1 MAFDLFGF
9 TVSKKKTQK
18 TFVTPENDDGA
29 ITYVEGGGFVGTYVN
44 TDLDAKDENLLI
56 QKYREMAMTQ
66 EVDLA
71 ITDVINESVLH
82 ETGKSTINL
91 SLEKLEQ
98 NETIKKKIT
107 DEFKRLVKLLDF
119 NKTGYDTFRK
129 WYIDGKLYHHIVV
142 DKTKPKEG
150 IKDLIPVDAL
160 DIKKVREI
168 KREKDNVTGVEFVK
182 EIDEYFIY
190 KPDQSTGQFLPGG
203 KMNEEVKVSLDAI
216 SYVHSGM
223 IDAQKQ
229 VVIGYLYKAIKPYNQ
244 LRMIEDSLVIY
255 RLARAPERRIFYI
268 DVGNLPK
275 LKAEQYLRSVMD
287 KYKQKVVY
295 NATTGEVEDQKK
307 QMSMLEDFWLPR
319 REGGRGTEINTLPS
333 GQNLGEIEDIEYFRK
348 KLYQSLNIPIS
359 RIEGTDS
366 TAFNLGRT
374 TEINRDEVKFSKFI
388 SRLRQRFSAL
398 FTDLLRV
405 QLLLKGIIKDDD
417 WYEIKDA
424 IEYVWTRDSHFA
436 ELKQNEILRERLEV
450 LSSLDEY
457 IGKYFSNEWVRKNV
471 LRQSE
476 DEIKEMDKQIKDE
489 TGVEADDAKINPD
502 LLDFQDTGD

>member
-9 TVSKKKTQK
+9 TVSKKKPVK

-29 ITYVEGGGFVGTYVN
+29 ITYVEGGGFVGTYLN
-44 TDLDAKDENLLI
+44 TDVDAKDENLLI

-82 ETGKSTINL
+82 ETGKSSINL
-91 SLEKLEQ
+91 SLEKLNQ
-98 NETIKKKIT
+98 SDAIKKKIT
-107 DEFKRLVKLLDF
+107 DEFKKIVKLLDF

-129 WYIDGKLYHHIVV
+129 WYIDGKLYHHIVI
-142 DKTKPKEG
+142 DKTKTKEG
-150 IKDLIPVDAL
+150 IKQLIPVDAL

-168 KREKDNVTGVEFVK
+168 KREKDTVTNVEFIK
-182 EIDEYFIY
+182 EIDEYFVY
-190 KPDQSTGQFLPGG
+190 KPDQTTGQFLPGG
-203 KMNEEVKVSLDAI
+203 KNNEEVKVSADSI

-223 IDAQKQ
+223 VDSEKQ

-319 REGGRGTEINTLPS
+319 REGGRGTEISTLPG
-333 GQNLGEIEDIEYFRK
+333 GQSLGEIEDIEYFRK

-374 TEINRDEVKFSKFI
+374 SEINRDEVKFSKFVN
-388 SRLRQRFSAL
+388 RLRHRFSAL

-405 QLLLKGIIKDDD
+405 QLLLKGIINEDD

-476 DEIKEMDKQIKDE
+476 DEIKEMDKQIKIE
-489 TGVEADDAKINPD
+489 TGVDPDDATINPD
-502 LLDFQDTGD
+502 LLDFQA